1 MAANARGQDL
11 DPHEVLFADLVAH
24 SKKDA
29 AAQEGLVGILCD
41 VLEWEVARNDA
52 AMERAGGRPSRVT
65 VFHGHKPPNISV
77 RAYVERIRSFGGC
90 SACCFVLGLRYVERL
105 QEVDGA
111 YELNSYNMHR
121 LILTGIMVAAK
132 FVDDFYFSNNYWSKV
147 GGIPNDELNGLEM
160 ELLFLLNFS
169 LHTTRAEYDDYA
181 AELARRQERQSDLEL
196 QRQMGMLNMSA
207 GHASGK
213 HTHALTAARLHPI
226 AQQKVTATC

>member
-1 MAANARGQDL
+1 MAEILG
-11 DPHEVLFADLVAH
+11 AD
-24 SKKDA
+24 
-29 AAQEGLVGILCD
+29 GG
-41 VLEWEVARNDA
+41 
-52 AMERAGGRPSRVT
+52 AGWR
-65 VFHGHKPPNISV
+65 
-77 RAYVERIRSFGGC
+77 
-90 SACCFVLGLRYVERL
+90 

-181 AELARRQERQSDLEL
+181 AELARRQ
-196 QRQMGMLNMSA
+196 G
-207 GHASGK
+207 
-213 HTHALTAARLHPI
+213 
-226 AQQKVTATC
+226 